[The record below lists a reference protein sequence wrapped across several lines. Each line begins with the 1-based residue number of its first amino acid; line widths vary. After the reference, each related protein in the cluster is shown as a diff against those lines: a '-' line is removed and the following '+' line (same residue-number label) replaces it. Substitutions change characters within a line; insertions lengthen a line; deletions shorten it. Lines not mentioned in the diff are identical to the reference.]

1 MDQNVPKDTK
11 YYIDLILNF
20 IKKYLKYFLLLL
32 ILILVIKKLY
42 NVSPYNQISSTLI
55 KVDKLYRNVFLQQ
68 KNFCSNTYKKYRL
81 CDFYIASSYQ
91 SCINGLCQ
99 IWSPQVLKRTNPQ

>member
-1 MDQNVPKDTK
+1 MDTNVTK
-11 YYIDLILNF
+11 YYIDLLLNF
-20 IKKYLKYFLLLL
+20 IKKYFKYLFLLL

-81 CDFYIASSYQ
+81 GRQNLTSDPPGSAESDVRSVGVCRI
-91 SCINGLCQ
+91 
-99 IWSPQVLKRTNPQ
+99 